1 MSEDVTEKSTPIA
14 TTKTIYLDKG
24 LLYKISFC
32 VRRIE
37 VLRKRLLRE
46 LNPKM
51 EELEVAKSDFEEV
64 IFRWEQQYSHQY
76 NQQTGI
82 FEGFDSKDRSP
93 NEVSELSKSR
103 QKIRGLEREIIKID
117 RSSDLAKELNKYK
130 QLKET
135 YEDQACALAK
145 VLPRY
150 VNWESGVAEIPT
162 DLILADISAQVEQ
175 DFKTI

>member
-1 MSEDVTEKSTPIA
+1 MSDDVKSTAI
-14 TTKTIYLDKG
+14 TKTVCLDKG
-24 LLYKISFC
+24 LLYKIRFC

-37 VLRKRLLRE
+37 MLRKRLLRE

-51 EELEVAKSDFEEV
+51 EELEIAKSDFEEA
-64 IFRWEQQYSHQY
+64 IFRWEQTYSHQY

-82 FEGFDSKDRSP
+82 FEGIEPKDRNA
-93 NEVSELSKSR
+93 NEVSELSKLR

-117 RSSDLAKELNKYK
+117 KSSDLAKELTKYR

-135 YEDQACALAK
+135 YEDQACVLAE

-150 VNWESGVAEIPT
+150 VNWESGIVEMPT
-162 DLILADISAQVEQ
+162 DFILADISAQVEK